1 MQRHEL
7 EHLIRAAG
15 AITGSSRIVVI
26 GSQAILGSYRSA
38 PAELLVSMEA
48 DVWPD
53 DAPER
58 AELVDGSIGELSPFH
73 QTFGYYAHGVGPETA
88 TLAPGW
94 RDRLVIIDNENT
106 RGVVGLCLHPADIA
120 VAKLLAGREKDIAYV
135 HTMTRHGL
143 VATDQLVRVIDELP
157 GTQAEQVRR
166 LLEC

>member
-1 MQRHEL
+1 M
-7 EHLIRAAG
+7 
-15 AITGSSRIVVI
+15 
-26 GSQAILGSYRSA
+26 
-38 PAELLVSMEA
+38 
-48 DVWPD
+48 WPD